1 MKRRM
6 TVIGLLMLVSAGA
19 AIAHDC
25 TDARKV
31 LSWNIKDLGQS
42 KDAQE
47 MQVIASLVADS
58 DVVAIQEVVAG
69 KGGPEAVAR
78 LLASLREQAP
88 DWMAVVSDKTSG
100 EGTERYAYLWR
111 SARVDRVDNPAS
123 GLSAVLSEGIDREPY
138 VQTFWL
144 GQQRT
149 TLVNFHA
156 VPTKKVPA
164 HEIVQLEQLSAL
176 GSDVPVIV
184 MGDFNLSYE
193 DEAFE
198 SLRDAGLS
206 SHIRGKTALKMA
218 RKDGEHLT
226 HPYDNVFSE
235 HVPICASGILD
246 FSVDYPTLKAAR
258 AISDHLPVWVTVAPE

>member
-1 MKRRM
+1 MK
-6 TVIGLLMLVSAGA
+6 TLVKVIGLIMLVIADSS
-19 AIAHDC
+19 IAHDC
-25 TDARKV
+25 TNTRKV

-42 KDAQE
+42 KDTHE

-78 LLASLREQAP
+78 LLVLLREQSS
-88 DWMAVVSDKTSG
+88 DWMAIVSEKTSG

-111 SARVDRVDNPAS
+111 SERVDRVDSPVS
-123 GLSAVLSEGIDREPY
+123 GLSTELSAGVDREPY
-138 VQTFWL
+138 VQTFWI

-156 VPTKKVPA
+156 VPTKKEPA
-164 HEIVQLEQLSAL
+164 HEIVQLKQLPAL
-176 GSDVPVIV
+176 TSDAPVLV
-184 MGDFNLSYE
+184 MGDFNLGYE

-198 SLRDAGLS
+198 PIRRVGLR

-235 HVPICASGILD
+235 HVSICTSGILD
-246 FSVDYPTLKAAR
+246 FSERYPTLKAAR
-258 AISDHLPVWVTVAPE
+258 AISDHSPVWVTIASN